1 MQFSA
6 GGYMADTTYKLPPL
20 TRQKVLGLRQG
31 RKEARVC
38 YLDGR
43 PISGWLGRLRDVVQA
58 AGDAVAQHGRD
69 AVYLQI
75 SQNL

>member
-1 MQFSA
+1 MT
-6 GGYMADTTYKLPPL
+6 DNTYQLPPL
-20 TRQKVLGLRQG
+20 TRRKVMGLRPG

-38 YLDGR
+38 FLDGQ
-43 PISGWLGRLRDVVQA
+43 PVSGWLGRLRDVMQA

-75 SQNL
+75 HQNL